1 MDHIQEKRKSVRT
14 SCFVPAKVSEI
25 SGRERLVR
33 VTDLNLEG
41 CKIVCASGMNL
52 SVSGIMGDTFRQMRD
67 QTPDRFKSNSVSS
80 NLNLQSDVTI
90 TVFEEQIIRE
100 TDSNGVEYEKIQM
113 VGVTPILGTVQR
125 WFSRNPDS
133 SVRVYGI
140 KFNHTIDH
148 SHYIRKLIADSS
160 H

>member
-1 MDHIQEKRKSVRT
+1 
-14 SCFVPAKVSEI
+14 
-25 SGRERLVR
+25 
-33 VTDLNLEG
+33 
-41 CKIVCASGMNL
+41 MNL

-67 QTPDRFKSNSVSS
+67 QTPDRFKSNSGSS

-90 TVFEEQIIRE
+90 TVFEEQLTKE
-100 TDSNGVEYEKIQM
+100 TDSNGVEYDKIQM
-113 VGVTPILGTVQR
+113 VGVTPVAGSVQR